1 MKKALLLSLTIC
13 LCACLISLTA
23 CNDGG
28 DISETDIPCY
38 DLQLSYDGG
47 YVVTFSE
54 TVIFTMP
61 DDTDD
66 VKLHL
71 YPNAFS
77 QSATAPIKKE
87 EWDKVA
93 TFGGTTVLSVKIN
106 RINCDFEI
114 SGKDD
119 TILTIPHKVAKGESV
134 DLSISGV
141 VNLPDCTARFGK
153 NDLTTNLTGFY
164 PVLCARKNGEW
175 LDDGYSPIGD
185 PFCLDV
191 ADYYAVVDYPSSLV
205 LASPA
210 RSETTTE
217 NGVKTT
223 VITAERIRDFALV
236 FSPHFKVSSA
246 TTTGGVQVNCFSLDE
261 DFRFLDVAVKAI
273 ETFSSAFGEY
283 PYDSY
288 TIVSAPINSGGMEY
302 GAFAILSPIAG
313 ADVVVHETAHQWWYN
328 VVGNDQVRESWLD
341 EGLTEFSTAFFYS
354 LIGRDDLY
362 SDFVADA
369 RKTYSKWKPSAPTLS
384 MTRDVYSQDESD
396 YVALTYV
403 KGVMLFDTLRT
414 LLGDEKLLSALSAYY
429 RDNSYEI
436 ATAGDLISAFDGV
449 DINAGG
455 IIRTF
460 LQGKEIVF

>member
-1 MKKALLLSLTIC
+1 MKKALLLSLAIC
-13 LCACLISLTA
+13 LSACLLALTA

-28 DISETDIPCY
+28 EISTTTIPCY

-47 YVVTFSE
+47 NVVTFSE
-54 TVIFTMP
+54 TVIFTLT
-61 DDTDD
+61 DNADD

-77 QSATAPIKKE
+77 STATAPIQKE
-87 EWDKVA
+87 EWDKV
-93 TFGGTTVLSVKIN
+93 TVFGGITVLSVKIN
-106 RINCDFEI
+106 RINYDFEI

-119 TILTIPHKVAKGESV
+119 TILTIPRTVTKGESV

-141 VNLPDCTARFGK
+141 VSLPDCTARFGK

-175 LDDGYSPIGD
+175 LDDGYAPVGD
-185 PFCLDV
+185 PFCLEA
-191 ADYYAVVDYPSSLV
+191 ADYYVAVDYPSSLV
-205 LASPA
+205 LAAPA

-217 NGVKTT
+217 NGVNTT

-236 FSPHFKVSSA
+236 FSPHFKISSA

-261 DFRFLDVAVKAI
+261 NFRFLDVAVKAI

-283 PYDSY
+283 PYDTY

-302 GAFAILSPIAG
+302 GAFAILSPLAN

-341 EGLTEFSTAFFYS
+341 EGLTEFSTAYFYS

-369 RKTYSKWKPSAPTLS
+369 RKTYSQWKASAPTLS
-384 MTRDVYSQDESD
+384 MTSDVYSQEEND
-396 YVALTYV
+396 YVMLAYV
-403 KGVMLFDTLRT
+403 KGIMLFDTLRT

-429 RDNSYEI
+429 CDNAYEI
-436 ATAGDLISAFDGV
+436 ATADDLICAFDGV
-449 DINAGG
+449 DINTGG
-455 IIRTF
+455 IIRAF